1 MVGKSL
7 IRYSAYV
14 LALAKIFYAILLR
27 ETILKSAVMVK
38 STKARS
44 LVLGSFYTNGA
55 RGEKYAH
62 PSVIPQRNYFCLPI
76 LERDKNISGN
86 PGSFNKL

>member
-62 PSVIPQRNYFCLPI
+62 PSQLSHKEIIFACL
-76 LERDKNISGN
+76 
-86 PGSFNKL
+86 F